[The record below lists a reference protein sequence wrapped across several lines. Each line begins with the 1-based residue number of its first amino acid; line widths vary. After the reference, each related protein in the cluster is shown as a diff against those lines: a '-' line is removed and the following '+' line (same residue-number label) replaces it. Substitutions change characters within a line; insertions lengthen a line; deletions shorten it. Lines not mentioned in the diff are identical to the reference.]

1 MPSRASRFTQVAKVP
16 DIVHGTYAG
25 YQRHRLYGIPQCDD
39 CLTASREY
47 GRATRLTRRYRIA
60 RRNAWAKT
68 KTLAALREMA
78 PDLVARLMAEA
89 VDEWEQA
96 HPIKETA

>member
-1 MPSRASRFTQVAKVP
+1 MAKVP
-16 DIVHGTYAG
+16 DIDHGTYAG

-39 CLTASREY
+39 CLTASRDHSRR
-47 GRATRLTRRYRIA
+47 RALQRRYRIA

-89 VDEWEQA
+89 VDEWERA